1 MTQPNQF
8 DREPG
13 LPAPEPTGEDTPA
26 PFVPSPASRRI
37 WAWMG
42 VAYVLIVMILITY
55 WIATTQFL
63 TGITGILLFPAL
75 TALCAQ
81 GINNYRLAKAGRHGG
96 TPSTLLATAIIMG
109 LLALSALVWGILQ
122 LLGLSL

>member
-1 MTQPNQF
+1 MTEPNQF

-13 LPAPEPTGEDTPA
+13 LTTPEPTGEEAPA
-26 PFVPSPASRRI
+26 PFVPSPVSRRI

-63 TGITGILLFPAL
+63 TGITGILLFPVLA
-75 TALCAQ
+75 ALCAQ
-81 GINNYRLAKAGRHGG
+81 GINNHHLAKAGRHGG
-96 TPSTLLATAIIMG
+96 NPSTLLATAVIMG
-109 LLALSALVWGILQ
+109 LLALSALVWGVLQ

>member
-1 MTQPNQF
+1 MTEPNEF
-8 DREPG
+8 DRHPG
-13 LPAPEPTGEDTPA
+13 PEPTEEAAPA
-26 PFVPSPASRRI
+26 PFVPSPVSRRI

-42 VAYVLIVMILITY
+42 VAYVLIAMILVTY

-75 TALCAQ
+75 AALCAQ
-81 GINNYRLAKAGRHGG
+81 GVNHYHLARAGRHGG
-96 TPSTLLATAIIMG
+96 KPATLLSTAVIMG
-109 LLALSALVWGILQ
+109 LLALSALVWGVLQ